1 MRPSLSSSSYSFVH
15 GETLEETFIL
25 TSAPRIKPS
34 PMVFLEDE
42 PKTTPGVKR
51 WVPCPNC
58 NGLDLTDADEV
69 CPTCDNRR
77 TILTIQK
84 VSK

>member
-15 GETLEETFIL
+15 GAGPEEAFPL
-25 TSAPRIKPS
+25 SSPARIKPV

-58 NGLDLTDADEV
+58 NGLDLTDAEEV

-84 VSK
+84 VCK